1 MTRRFAFTRFQGMVC
16 KRPLRKTGFVGES
29 RAMNIGIKRAA
40 FVGLRMA
47 RICAIL
53 GGLASVAGGP
63 SAGFAQASGQGA
75 GPASGQAAPLRPRP
89 RPRALDYAAPEQGA
103 QTAVQK
109 PIAKPARPEDP
120 KATTPLSAPQAD
132 YQSAPREDLSALAR
146 IVPARSSIISR
157 GTSLSFELGVTQA
170 VPFRAFL
177 LDGPPRLVIDFREV
191 DFGGVQ
197 PKAMM
202 GATGLVDL
210 RWGNFR
216 PGWSRLVAE
225 LDQPMAIAAARART
239 IGDPAIQV
247 RLVPVDQASFAAKAG
262 APQSALWDLPQPADV
277 GPTDPRQRGDRPLL
291 VVLDPGHGGIDPG
304 AEADGQSE
312 AVLMMTVA
320 RELKEAM
327 SRAGMRVLLTREEDV
342 FVPLETRL
350 TVARAAGADVFLSL
364 HADALENGNAEGA
377 TVYTFSPDKGDS
389 ASEQLAARHDR
400 GDLLSG
406 VDLRAHDDEVAG
418 VLMDL
423 ARAETEPRAARLSVS
438 LVAAIKDADLAMHRN
453 PAQTGTFTVLK
464 SPDFP
469 AALLELGFLSSAQDR
484 ARLNDVEWRA
494 AMSAAIVAGVQAW
507 ARGDAA
513 EADLLRQ

>member
-1 MTRRFAFTRFQGMVC
+1 MT
-16 KRPLRKTGFVGES
+16 
-29 RAMNIGIKRAA
+29 IGIKRN
-40 FVGLRMA
+40 GLRAVM
-47 RICAIL
+47 ICAVLSAL
-53 GGLASVAGGP
+53 GVTNGWPVASFAQ
-63 SAGFAQASGQGA
+63 SAGQGVEQT
-75 GPASGQAAPLRPRP
+75 PPLRPRP
-89 RPRALDYAAPEQGA
+89 RPRALDAVVPQPEA
-103 QTAVQK
+103 LRATQK
-109 PIAKPARPEDP
+109 PLAKPAAIASLSSPDSS
-120 KATTPLSAPQAD
+120 AAVDLTTLD
-132 YQSAPREDLSALAR
+132 REPDVRNSDAVPTTTRRSDLSALAR
-146 IVPARSSIISR
+146 IEPSRSSIISR
-157 GTSLSFELGVTQA
+157 GATLSFELGVTQS

-177 LDGPPRLVIDFREV
+177 LDSPPRLVVDFREV
-191 DFGGVQ
+191 DFTGLE

-225 LDQPMAIAAARART
+225 LAQPMAISAARART

-247 RLVPVDQASFAAKAG
+247 RLVPVDQAAFNARAG
-262 APQSALWDLPQPADV
+262 APQSALWDLPQPAAVPPQD
-277 GPTDPRQRGDRPLL
+277 TRQRGERPLL

-304 AEADGQSE
+304 AQSSGQSE
-312 AVLMMTVA
+312 AVLMMTFA
-320 RELKEAM
+320 RELKETM
-327 SRAGMRVLLTREEDV
+327 SRAGMRVLLTREENV

-350 TVARAAGADVFLSL
+350 TLARAAGADVFLSL
-364 HADALENGNAEGA
+364 HADALESGTAEGA
-377 TVYTFSPDKGDS
+377 TVYTFSPDKGDR
-389 ASEQLAARHDR
+389 AAQQMAARHDR

-438 LVAAIKDADLAMHRN
+438 LVAAIKDAGLAMHRH
-453 PAQTGTFTVLK
+453 PAQTGAFSVLK

-469 AALLELGFLSSAQDR
+469 AALLELGFLSSTEDR
-484 ARLNDVEWRA
+484 ARLNDPEWRGR
-494 AMSAAIVAGVQAW
+494 MSDAIVTGLQAW

>member
-1 MTRRFAFTRFQGMVC
+1 
-16 KRPLRKTGFVGES
+16 
-29 RAMNIGIKRAA
+29 MNIGIKRAVSSSVRVA
-40 FVGLRMA
+40 Q
-47 RICAIL
+47 ICAVL
-53 GGLASVAGGP
+53 GGFAFAAAAGP
-63 SAGFAQASGQGA
+63 EAGFAQAA
-75 GPASGQAAPLRPRP
+75 GPAIGRGGGLGGGAAQIRPRP
-89 RPRALDYAAPEQGA
+89 RPRALEQTTSQAAPKQAGQRPMVKPERPATSVQEQ
-103 QTAVQK
+103 T
-109 PIAKPARPEDP
+109 D
-120 KATTPLSAPQAD
+120 LSARDGSQDLNLNSLPP
-132 YQSAPREDLSALAR
+132 PRDDLSALAR
-146 IVPARSSIISR
+146 MVPARSSIISR
-157 GTSLSFELGVTQA
+157 GNSMSFELGLTQP

-177 LDGPPRLVIDFREV
+177 LDTPPRLIMDFRQV
-191 DFGGVQ
+191 DFGGLR
-197 PKAMM
+197 PRALM

-225 LDQPMAIAAARART
+225 LDQPMAIAAASART
-239 IGDPAIQV
+239 IGDASIQV
-247 RLVPVDQASFAAKAG
+247 RLVPVDQASFAVKTG
-262 APQSALWDLPQPADV
+262 APASALWDLPQPADV
-277 GPTDPRQRGDRPLL
+277 PAPDPRQRGDRPLL

-312 AVLMMTVA
+312 AILMMTFA

-350 TVARAAGADVFLSL
+350 TLTRAAGADVFLSL

-389 ASEQLAARHDR
+389 ASEQLAERHDR

-438 LVAAIKDADLAMHRN
+438 LVAAIKDAQIAMHRH
-453 PAQTGTFTVLK
+453 PAQTGAFSVLK

-469 AALLELGFLSSAQDR
+469 AALLELGFLSSVEDR
-484 ARLNDVEWRA
+484 ARLNDPDWRA
-494 AMSAAIVAGVQAW
+494 RMSAAIVTGLQAW